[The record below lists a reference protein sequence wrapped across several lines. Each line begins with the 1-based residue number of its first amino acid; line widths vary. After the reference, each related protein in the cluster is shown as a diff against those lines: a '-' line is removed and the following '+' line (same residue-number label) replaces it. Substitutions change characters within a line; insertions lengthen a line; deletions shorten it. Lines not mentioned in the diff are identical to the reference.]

1 MLPVRQGIGSGQLS
15 TGRFGFGLFG
25 GSSLLFPV
33 RGYPEESRFGRYAWS
48 ASAEYRVPLAIVNR
62 GMGLFPLFLDRL
74 SASVFFDAGNAW
86 GPELVADGEGVP
98 GYYNPMQD
106 ALLSAGAE
114 LLARA
119 LPFWMSTVQ
128 LRLGV
133 GFPFTDGRDPSVYL
147 RVGTAF

>member
-1 MLPVRQGIGSGQLS
+1 M
-15 TGRFGFGLFG
+15 GRF
-25 GSSLLFPV
+25 
-33 RGYPEESRFGRYAWS
+33 AWS
-48 ASAEYRVPLAIVNR
+48 ASVEYRVPLAIVNQ

-86 GPELVADGEGVP
+86 GPEVVAEGEGVA
-98 GYYNPMQD
+98 GYYNPMTD

-114 LLARA
+114 VMAKA
-119 LPFWMSTVQ
+119 LPFWLSIVQ

-133 GFPFTDGRDPSVYL
+133 GFPITDGRDPAVYL